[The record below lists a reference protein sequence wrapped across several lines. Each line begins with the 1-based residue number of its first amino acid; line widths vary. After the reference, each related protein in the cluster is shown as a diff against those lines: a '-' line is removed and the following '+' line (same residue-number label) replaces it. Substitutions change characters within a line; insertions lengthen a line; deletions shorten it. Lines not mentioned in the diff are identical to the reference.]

1 MSEGDSPTG
10 ATTDVVVVCAN
21 EQDEIELDPERWRAL
36 ATRVLR
42 VEGLRGELT
51 VTFVG
56 RDEMAEL
63 NAEHM
68 GESGPTDVL
77 SFPLD
82 AVDGPADPGVPLLL
96 GDVVVCPAV
105 AAEQAPGHAGTL
117 EDELALLVVHGILH
131 VIGWDHATDDETA
144 AMQAKERELL
154 EACHEGSSG

>member
-10 ATTDVVVVCAN
+10 TTEVVVVCAN
-21 EQDEIELDPERWRAL
+21 EQDEIELDPQRWCTL

-68 GESGPTDVL
+68 GKSGPTDVL

-82 AVDGPADPGVPLLL
+82 AVDDASGSAVYRCCSAMWSSARRSPPSRHRDMPARSTTSLR
-96 GDVVVCPAV
+96 CSSC
-105 AAEQAPGHAGTL
+105 T
-117 EDELALLVVHGILH
+117 
-131 VIGWDHATDDETA
+131 
-144 AMQAKERELL
+144 
-154 EACHEGSSG
+154 GSFT